1 MTTGIAQK
9 SCTTLFPF
17 WSLRKNDISKMK
29 KKIQRGNIESIERNL
44 NFKQRK
50 NKSKKYTYPDY
61 ARTAVSAF
69 FLFVAISTGFSFT

>member
-1 MTTGIAQK
+1 MINQK
-9 SCTTLFPF
+9 
-17 WSLRKNDISKMK
+17 WK

-61 ARTAVSAF
+61 ARTAVSVF
-69 FLFVAISTGFSFT
+69 FFIRSYKYPLQFYIISEGSIC